1 MTVSKVKAALS
12 AVALSAAALSATA
25 ASAEVLI
32 FNASNYTAG
41 DNKHGLWTNNTNIGT
56 DRFYAF
62 QPGSIFTVDTDT
74 GTGTFVA
81 TAINGSNNVAE
92 INIRLGGFLETT
104 LGSAFTYKQQGGAAY
119 DPVTDTAD
127 VDFFTGATGTI
138 AIDGY
143 TYMLRANPF
152 AGGHAFQYGLGA
164 NAKNNEF
171 GASSWLLVEGENGEQ
186 PRHWDINV
194 NLAAVPEPATW
205 AFMIFGFGAV
215 GGALRRKKARQT
227 VSFA

>member
-1 MTVSKVKAALS
+1 MIKSKKIAAMS
-12 AVALSAAALSATA
+12 AIALAATSLFATA

-32 FNASNYTAG
+32 FNASNYAAG
-41 DNKHGLWTNNTNIGT
+41 NNKHGLWTNNSNNGA

-62 QPGSIFTVDTDT
+62 QPGSIFTVDTVSGTAALT
-74 GTGTFVA
+74 G

-92 INIRLGGFLETT
+92 INLRFGGFLETT
-104 LGSAFTYKQQGGAAY
+104 LGSAFTYKQESGGAY
-119 DPVTDTAD
+119 DPFTDTAD
-127 VDFFTGATGTI
+127 VDFFTTASGSI

-143 TYMLRANPF
+143 SYMLKADPF

-164 NAKNNEF
+164 NAKNGAF

-186 PRHWDINV
+186 PGHWDINV

-227 VSFA
+227 VNFA

>member
-1 MTVSKVKAALS
+1 MKNIKNLKMSALALAASGMMT
-12 AVALSAAALSATA
+12 TT

-32 FNASNYTAG
+32 FNASNYTSG
-41 DNKHGLWTNNTNIGT
+41 NNKHGLWTNNTNVGS

-62 QPGSIFTVDTDT
+62 QNDAIFTVDTIAGTATLT
-74 GTGTFVA
+74 G
-81 TAINGSNNVAE
+81 TAINGSNNVAD
-92 INIRLGGFLETT
+92 INLSFGGFLETT
-104 LGSAFTYKQQGGAAY
+104 LGSAFTYKKEGGLAY
-119 DPVTDTAD
+119 DPLTDTQD
-127 VDFFTGATGTI
+127 VDFFTTATGSI

-143 TYMLRANPF
+143 SYMLQADPF
-152 AGGHAFQYGLGA
+152 AGNHAFQYGVGA
-164 NAKNNEF
+164 NAKNGAF
-171 GASSWLLVEGENGEQ
+171 GASSWLLVEGEGGER

-215 GGALRRKKARQT
+215 GGALRRKKSRQA